1 MADLDRSAMI
11 ELLGRLGSDE
21 DAAVLA
27 AARELDRMLKQAGA
41 TWDDLVKGE
50 ADPAPLPIPQ
60 PPEPADPPVASGR
73 AGRSADAEEIA
84 RLIDRL
90 LARKDLSGTT
100 REDLA
105 EMKRAAA
112 AGSLDPMDGRYI
124 RALAK
129 RLGS

>member
-1 MADLDRSAMI
+1 MADLDRIRLI
-11 ELLGRLGSDE
+11 ELLGRLESDE
-21 DAAVLA
+21 DTAVLA
-27 AARELDRMLKQAGA
+27 AARELDRMLKDAGA
-41 TWDDLVKGE
+41 TWDDLLAGE
-50 ADPAPLPIPQ
+50 APVAPVAPVP
-60 PPEPADPPVASGR
+60 PPEAPAAAAQARSGR
-73 AGRSADAEEIA
+73 DADEIT

-112 AGSLDPMDGRYI
+112 AGSLDPMDSRYI